1 VKIIGVPV
9 FLGGQTFMEAS
20 QFLSVAMQQI
30 VNGISLGAVYALI
43 AVGFA
48 MVFNVLKFSNF
59 SHGGVLGTG
68 AYLGYLAAL
77 YLKLPLIPVLL
88 IGMLMGGLVAVGVE
102 FVAFRSIR
110 KKRGQLVYFFV
121 TSVTM
126 LMLLEQILVIFFG
139 ASFFTYPTM
148 IRTTSFSLGGINF
161 TVLYLVMMAVSLLAF
176 GTLAWALKYT
186 KLGIAIRAAS
196 NDLTTTNLMGVN
208 VDFIV
213 MATFFVSGMLGGL
226 SGVLLGMTYTL
237 YPQIGQL
244 VVKGFIACVLGG
256 LGSVTGAAW
265 GALAL
270 AVVEVSLIA
279 IMGAGLS
286 PAVIF
291 AIMVAF
297 LLVRP
302 QGFAGVSF
310 QEKA

>member
-1 VKIIGVPV
+1 MDA
-9 FLGGQTFMEAS
+9 GQFATIAI
-20 QFLSVAMQQI
+20 QQA

-68 AYLGYLAAL
+68 AYLGYMAAL
-77 YLKLPLIPVLL
+77 YLKLPFILILL
-88 IGMLMGGLVAVGVE
+88 VGTFTGALVAVGVE

-139 ASFFTYPTM
+139 ASFYTYPKM
-148 IRTTSFSLGGINF
+148 ISTTSFSLSGINF
-161 TVLYLVMMAVSLLAF
+161 SVLYLVMMAISILAF
-176 GTLAWALKYT
+176 GILAWALKYT
-186 KLGIAIRAAS
+186 RIGIAIRAAS
-196 NDLTTTNLMGVN
+196 NDMITTNLMGVN

-226 SGVLLGMTYTL
+226 SGVLLGMAYTL

-256 LGSVTGAAW
+256 LGSIMGAAW
-265 GALAL
+265 GAIAL
-270 AVVEVSLIA
+270 AIVEVFLIA
-279 IMGAGLS
+279 TMGAGLS
-286 PAVIF
+286 PVVIF

-297 LLVRP
+297 LLIRP
-302 QGFAGVSF
+302 QGFSGVSF

>member
-1 VKIIGVPV
+1 MG
-9 FLGGQTFMEAS
+9 AD
-20 QFLSVAMQQI
+20 QFFSIAIQQL
-30 VNGISLGAVYALI
+30 VNGVSLGAVYALI

-59 SHGGVLGTG
+59 SHGGVLGIG
-68 AYLGYLAAL
+68 AYIGYLAAF
-77 YLKLPLIPVLL
+77 YLHLPLIPVLL
-88 IGMLMGGLVAVGVE
+88 VGVLAGGGVAVVVE

-110 KKRGQLVYFFV
+110 KKRGELVYFFV

-148 IRTTSFSLGGINF
+148 IAVTSFSAAGASF
-161 TVLYLVMMAVSLLAF
+161 SVLYLVMMGVSILAF
-176 GTLAWALKYT
+176 GILAWALKYT
-186 KLGIAIRAAS
+186 KIGIAIRAAS

-213 MATFFVSGMLGGL
+213 MTTFFVSGMLGGL

-244 VVKGFIACVLGG
+244 VVKGFIASVLGG
-256 LGSVTGAAW
+256 LGSIMGAAW

-270 AVVEVSLIA
+270 AIVEVTLIA

-297 LLVRP
+297 LLIRP
-302 QGFAGVSF
+302 QGFAGISF
-310 QEKA
+310 QDKA

>member
-1 VKIIGVPV
+1 
-9 FLGGQTFMEAS
+9 METGT
-20 QFLSVAMQQI
+20 LLTVALQQV

-59 SHGGVLGTG
+59 SHGGVLGAG
-68 AYLGYLAAL
+68 AYCGYLTAQ
-77 YLKLPLIPVLL
+77 YLRLPLIPVLCAGTL
-88 IGMLMGGLVAVGVE
+88 AGGLVAVGVE

-110 KKRGQLVYFFV
+110 KKRGQQVYFFV

-126 LMLLEQILVIFFG
+126 LMLLEQVLVIFFG
-139 ASFFTYPTM
+139 ASFFTYPAM
-148 IRTTSFSLGGINF
+148 IATTSFSLSGINF
-161 TVLYLVMMAVSLLAF
+161 SILYLVMMGVSILAF
-176 GTLAWALKYT
+176 AGLAWVLKYT
-186 KLGIAIRAAS
+186 RIGIAIRAAS

-213 MATFFVSGMLGGL
+213 MATFFVSGTLGGL

-256 LGSVTGAAW
+256 LGSITGAAW
-265 GALAL
+265 GAFAL
-270 AVVEVSLIA
+270 AIVEVALIA

-286 PAVIF
+286 PVVIF

-302 QGFAGVSF
+302 QGFAGISF

>member
-1 VKIIGVPV
+1 
-9 FLGGQTFMEAS
+9 MEAS

>member
-1 VKIIGVPV
+1 MTAAGQFWGV
-9 FLGGQTFMEAS
+9 AI
-20 QFLSVAMQQI
+20 QQV
-30 VNGISLGAVYALI
+30 VNGVSLGAVYALI

-59 SHGGVLGTG
+59 SHGGVLGMG
-68 AYLGYLAAL
+68 AYLGYMVAL

-88 IGMLMGGLVAVGVE
+88 AGTLAGGAVAVGVE

-139 ASFFTYPTM
+139 ASFFTYPEL
-148 IRTTSFSLGGINF
+148 IRTTSFSLGGVNF
-161 TVLYLVMMAVSLLAF
+161 SVLYLIMMAVSILAF
-176 GTLAWALKYT
+176 GSLAWALKYT
-186 KLGIAIRAAS
+186 KTGIAIRAAAD
-196 NDLTTTNLMGVN
+196 DLNTTNLMGVN

-213 MATFFVSGMLGGL
+213 AATFFISGMLGGL
-226 SGVLLGMTYTL
+226 SGVLLGMAYTL

-244 VVKGFIACVLGG
+244 VVKGFIASVLGG
-256 LGSVTGAAW
+256 LGSITGAAW

-270 AVVEVSLIA
+270 ALVEVTLIA
-279 IMGAGLS
+279 VMGAGLS

-297 LLVRP
+297 LLIRP
-302 QGFAGVSF
+302 QGFAGTSL

>member
-1 VKIIGVPV
+1 
-9 FLGGQTFMEAS
+9 MAEAI
-20 QFLSVAMQQI
+20 LQQM

-48 MVFNVLKFSNF
+48 LIFNVLKFSNF
-59 SHGGVLGTG
+59 SHGGALGAG
-68 AYLGYLAAL
+68 AYFGYLTAL
-77 YLKLPLIPVLL
+77 YLKLSLLPVLL
-88 IGMLMGGLVAVGVE
+88 IGTLAGGLVACGIE
-102 FVAFRSIR
+102 LVAFRSIR
-110 KKRGQLVYFFV
+110 KRRGQLVYFFV

-126 LMLLEQILVIFFG
+126 LMLMEQVLVIFFG
-139 ASFFTYPTM
+139 ASFFTYPPLIAM
-148 IRTTSFSLGGINF
+148 TSFSLGGLNF
-161 TVLYLVMMAVSLLAF
+161 SVLYLVMMAASAVAF
-176 GTLAWALKYT
+176 AGLAWALKYT
-186 KLGIAIRAAS
+186 RIGIAIRAAS
-196 NDLTTTNLMGVN
+196 NDLVTTNLMGVN

-213 MATFFVSGMLGGL
+213 VTTFFVSGLLGGL
-226 SGVLLGMTYTL
+226 SGVLLGMSYTL

-244 VVKGFIACVLGG
+244 VVKGFIASVLGG
-256 LGSVTGAAW
+256 LGSIVGAGLGAV
-265 GALAL
+265 ALAI
-270 AVVEVSLIA
+270 VEVTLIS

>member
-1 VKIIGVPV
+1 MG
-9 FLGGQTFMEAS
+9 AD
-20 QFLSVAMQQI
+20 QFFGIAIQQL
-30 VNGISLGAVYALI
+30 VNGVSLGAVYALI

-59 SHGGVLGTG
+59 SHGGVLGIG
-68 AYLGYLAAL
+68 AYIGYLAAF
-77 YLKLPLIPVLL
+77 YLHLPLIPVLL
-88 IGMLMGGLVAVGVE
+88 VGVLAGGGVAVVVE

-110 KKRGQLVYFFV
+110 KKRGELVYFFV

-148 IRTTSFSLGGINF
+148 IAVTSFSAAGASF
-161 TVLYLVMMAVSLLAF
+161 SVLYLVMMGVSILAF
-176 GTLAWALKYT
+176 GILAWALKYT
-186 KLGIAIRAAS
+186 KIGIAIRAAS

-213 MATFFVSGMLGGL
+213 MTTFFVSGMLGGL

-244 VVKGFIACVLGG
+244 VVKGFIASVLGG
-256 LGSVTGAAW
+256 LGSIMGAAW

-270 AVVEVSLIA
+270 AIVEVTLI
-279 IMGAGLS
+279 
-286 PAVIF
+286 

-297 LLVRP
+297 LLIRP

-310 QEKA
+310 QDKA

>member
-1 VKIIGVPV
+1 MDA
-9 FLGGQTFMEAS
+9 GQFATIAI
-20 QFLSVAMQQI
+20 QQA

-68 AYLGYLAAL
+68 AYLGYMAAL
-77 YLKLPLIPVLL
+77 YLKLPFILILL
-88 IGMLMGGLVAVGVE
+88 VGTFTGALVAVGVE

-139 ASFFTYPTM
+139 ASFYTYPPM
-148 IRTTSFSLGGINF
+148 ISTTSFSLSGINF
-161 TVLYLVMMAVSLLAF
+161 SVLYLVMMAISILAF
-176 GTLAWALKYT
+176 GILAWALKYT
-186 KLGIAIRAAS
+186 RIGIAIRAAS
-196 NDLTTTNLMGVN
+196 NDMITTNLMGVN

-226 SGVLLGMTYTL
+226 SGVLLGMAYTL

-256 LGSVTGAAW
+256 LGSIMGAAW
-265 GALAL
+265 GAVAL
-270 AVVEVSLIA
+270 AIVEVFLIA
-279 IMGAGLS
+279 TMGAGLS
-286 PAVIF
+286 PVVIF

-297 LLVRP
+297 LLIRP
-302 QGFAGVSF
+302 QGFSGVSF

>member
-1 VKIIGVPV
+1 
-9 FLGGQTFMEAS
+9 MEAD
-20 QFLSVAMQQI
+20 QFFGIAIQQL
-30 VNGISLGAVYALI
+30 VNGVSLGAVYALI

-59 SHGGVLGTG
+59 SHGGVLGIG
-68 AYLGYLAAL
+68 AYIGYLAAF
-77 YLKLPLIPVLL
+77 YLHLPLIPVLL
-88 IGMLMGGLVAVGVE
+88 VAVLAGGGVAVVVE

-110 KKRGQLVYFFV
+110 KKRGELVYFFV

-148 IRTTSFSLGGINF
+148 IAVTSFSAAGASF
-161 TVLYLVMMAVSLLAF
+161 SVLYLVMMGVSILAF
-176 GTLAWALKYT
+176 GILAWALKYT
-186 KLGIAIRAAS
+186 KIGIAIRAAS

-213 MATFFVSGMLGGL
+213 MTTFFVSGMLGGL

-244 VVKGFIACVLGG
+244 VVKGFIASVLGG
-256 LGSVTGAAW
+256 LGSIMGAAW

-270 AVVEVSLIA
+270 AIVEVTLIA

-297 LLVRP
+297 LLIRP
-302 QGFAGVSF
+302 QGFAGISF
-310 QEKA
+310 QDKA

>member
-1 VKIIGVPV
+1 MV
-9 FLGGQTFMEAS
+9 EAI
-20 QFLSVAMQQI
+20 FQQV

-48 MVFNVLKFSNF
+48 LIFNVLKFSNF
-59 SHGGVLGTG
+59 SHGGALGAG
-68 AYLGYLAAL
+68 AYFGYLTAL
-77 YLKLPLIPVLL
+77 YLKLSLLPVLL
-88 IGMLMGGLVAVGVE
+88 IGTLAGGLVACGVE

-110 KKRGQLVYFFV
+110 KRRGQLVYFFV

-126 LMLLEQILVIFFG
+126 LMLLEQVLVIFFG
-139 ASFFTYPTM
+139 ASFFTYPAL
-148 IRTTSFSLGGINF
+148 IAVTSFSLAGVNF
-161 TVLYLVMMAVSLLAF
+161 SVFYLVMMAASAVAF
-176 GTLAWALKYT
+176 MVLGWSLKYT
-186 KLGIAIRAAS
+186 RIGIAIRAAS
-196 NDLTTTNLMGVN
+196 NDLVTTNLMGVN

-213 MATFFVSGMLGGL
+213 VATFFVSGLLGGL
-226 SGVLLGMTYTL
+226 SGVLLGMSYTL

-244 VVKGFIACVLGG
+244 VVKGFIASVLGG
-256 LGSVTGAAW
+256 LGSIVGAGLGAV
-265 GALAL
+265 ALAI
-270 AVVEVSLIA
+270 VEVTLIS

>member
-1 VKIIGVPV
+1 MGDS
-9 FLGGQTFMEAS
+9 FW
-20 QFLSVAMQQI
+20 SVVVQQI
-30 VNGISLGAVYALI
+30 VNGVSLGAVYALI

-48 MVFNVLKFSNF
+48 LVFNVLKFSNF
-59 SHGGVLGTG
+59 SHGGVLAIS
-68 AYLGYLAAL
+68 AYVGYLAAL
-77 YLKLPLIPVLL
+77 KLHLSLIPVLL
-88 IGMLMGGLVAVGVE
+88 VGTLAGGLIACGVE

-126 LMLLEQILVIFFG
+126 LMLLEQVLVIFFG
-139 ASFFTYPTM
+139 ASFFTYPRL
-148 IRTTSFSLGGINF
+148 ISLTTLTIGQVSIS
-161 TVLYLVMMAVSLLAF
+161 VLYVLMMVASAIAF
-176 GTLAWALKYT
+176 GVLAWALRFT
-186 KLGIAIRAAS
+186 RVGIAIRAAS
-196 NDLTTTNLMGVN
+196 NDLITTNLMGVN

-213 MATFFVSGMLGGL
+213 LATFFVSGLLAGL
-226 SGVLLGMTYTL
+226 SGVLLGMSYTL

-244 VVKGFIACVLGG
+244 VVKGFIASVLGG
-256 LGSVTGAAW
+256 LGSLVGAAL

-270 AVVEVSLIA
+270 GVVEVLLISV
-279 IMGAGLS
+279 MGSGLS

-291 AIMVAF
+291 AMMVIF